1 MCVENILVSIPV
13 SIVSIPVSIPVSILN
28 KLINNL
34 IYKWLSSRGPVHIPA
49 GFFHHLHPAP
59 LHHFASFINR
69 VIESL
74 QTLEASVSYFLP
86 QFVVRVLLSL
96 GNKIIEQEDTDGEL
110 EATVGEMTQSENRE
124 DTVGEQNK
132 IEEHDYLGEQEST
145 AGCSS
150 TVSVERSV
158 PRDSGRI
165 RPDLVVVEDII
176 ADTEEEYMDVTPIEK
191 ETDIGTL
198 TLCKDDKDVS
208 QLQCLAAGHIPA
220 RVLLVSLLD

>member
-1 MCVENILVSIPV
+1 MEVS
-13 SIVSIPVSIPVSILN
+13 
-28 KLINNL
+28 
-34 IYKWLSSRGPVHIPA
+34 
-49 GFFHHLHPAP
+49 
-59 LHHFASFINR
+59 
-69 VIESL
+69 
-74 QTLEASVSYFLP
+74 ASVSYFLP

-208 QLQCLAAGHIPA
+208 QLQCPA
-220 RVLLVSLLD
+220 VDCSFRMDKWSKIRAHGRIHHAREELFQCPDCPKRHCSREGSRIHVMSGVQLTANRFLSG